1 MSLKTSQNSQENTR
15 VGVLSCEY
23 CEIFKNIRS
32 EDQKLN
38 LSENYNIYDK
48 TSEAERYCSNRN
60 SKISGS
66 SWAGYQRLKT
76 EKLFHKLEIAFRINQ
91 DLNNEVR
98 ILINCR
104 LPIRHGTE
112 TTLRRWSS
120 K

>member
-1 MSLKTSQNSQENTR
+1 M
-15 VGVLSCEY
+15 LSCEY

-76 EKLFHKLEIAFRINQ
+76 EKLFHKLEIAFYQSRFKQRDPYINQ
-91 DLNNEVR
+91 LSITN
-98 ILINCR
+98 
-104 LPIRHGTE
+104 
-112 TTLRRWSS
+112 
-120 K
+120 